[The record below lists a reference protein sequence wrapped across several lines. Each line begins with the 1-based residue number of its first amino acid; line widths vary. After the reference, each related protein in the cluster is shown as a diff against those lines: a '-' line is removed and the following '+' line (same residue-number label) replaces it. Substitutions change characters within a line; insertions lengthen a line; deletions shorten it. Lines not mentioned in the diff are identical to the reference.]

1 MKKRNYIY
9 ISIALVMFLF
19 VNKTNAQKTV
29 EFDVNGLKVIYK
41 QVPKEI
47 VSVRFFVNGGT
58 ANYDAKQEGIES
70 FAFNLAVTGGTTN
83 MDKLTFSSEME
94 KMGSAIGAGTD
105 YDYGFF
111 NLMCVK
117 QNWDHSW
124 DLFADAIVNPAF
136 DEEEFT
142 ILKEQLIAG
151 AKQAEADP
159 DESLRRAAMENVF
172 SGKNYAKI
180 SGGTEASLSAL
191 KLDDLKSYYANIVGK
206 KRSFIVVI
214 GDIDKKDLVAKIEAT
229 LSKLPDGTLP
239 AKEERIMLTEVSNE
253 VVDRDI
259 ATNYI
264 RGYMSAPL
272 MSDEDGV
279 AMQLAMAILRDRYFV
294 ELRTKRSLTYA
305 PGAGYASGIVNNPY
319 NYIYIS
325 TVKPKESIQVM
336 VDELMKLKENG
347 YTEEELK
354 NKKQSF
360 LTGYYMGQETLAS
373 QTSSLGMA
381 ELKGGWEMAESFTA
395 DVNEIT
401 LEDINRVIDK
411 YTDVISW
418 TYLGKE
424 DQISEEDFLQP
435 VDLSK
440 KMKVDSE

>member
-9 ISIALVMFLF
+9 ISIALVLFLF
-19 VNKTNAQKTV
+19 ANKTNAQNTV

-58 ANYDAKQEGIES
+58 ANYSEEQEGIES
-70 FAFNLAVTGGTTN
+70 FAFNLAASGGTTS
-83 MDKLTFSSEME
+83 MDKLAFASELE
-94 KMGSAIGAGTD
+94 KMGSGIGAGTD

-117 QNWDHSW
+117 QNWDKSW
-124 DLFADAIVNPAF
+124 DLFADAILNPAF
-136 DEEEFT
+136 NADEYAL
-142 ILKEQLIAG
+142 LKEQLIAG

-172 SGKNYAKI
+172 NGKNYAKI
-180 SGGTEASLSAL
+180 SGGTETSLNAL
-191 KLDDLKSYYANIVGK
+191 TLDDLKSYYENIVGK
-206 KRSFIVVI
+206 KRSFLVVI
-214 GDIDKKDLVAKIEAT
+214 GDIDKKDLVAKIEAS
-229 LSKLPDGTLP
+229 LANLPVGTVP
-239 AKEERIMLTEVSNE
+239 PVEERVMITEVSNK

-264 RGYMSAPL
+264 RGYMSAPIAT
-272 MSDEDGV
+272 DEDGV
-279 AMQLAMAILRDRYFV
+279 AMQLAMSILRDRYFV

-305 PGAGYASGIVNNPY
+305 PGAGYANGIVNNPY

-325 TVKPKESIQVM
+325 TVKPKESIKVM
-336 VDELMKLKENG
+336 VDELMKLKESG
-347 YTEEELK
+347 FTAEELT

-381 ELKGGWEMAESFTA
+381 ELKGGWEMAEDFTE
-395 DVNEIT
+395 DVNDIS

-411 YTDVISW
+411 YTDLISW
-418 TYLGKE
+418 TYLGDE
-424 DQISEEDFLQP
+424 EQINEEDFLQP

-440 KMKVDSE
+440 SIKIDSE